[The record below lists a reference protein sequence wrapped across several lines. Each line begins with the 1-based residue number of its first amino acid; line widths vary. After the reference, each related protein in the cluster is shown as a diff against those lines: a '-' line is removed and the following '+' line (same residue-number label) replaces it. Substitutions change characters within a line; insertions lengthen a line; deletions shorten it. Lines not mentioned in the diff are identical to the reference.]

1 MENQYMN
8 NVRKYLKEGDVVQSD
23 IITYHPHVTL
33 LVRKGTVVTEHLLS
47 SLEHFDYDFQKME
60 IVVSRN
66 GEIVSNG
73 KKETKPEPVQP
84 KEEPRDRTAVTFSEK
99 LKNDAVKAAKQLFAE
114 DMTGR
119 ELHST
124 SSELS
129 HDITDTVLSA
139 GENANICIQDLR
151 VTDEYTY
158 QHSVDVGVLAAQLAK
173 RLGWD
178 EKKVNMTAQSGILHD
193 IGKKHVPLEILN
205 KPGRLTDEEFAVMKL
220 HPVYAYKEL
229 SGIREMANEIKLGAF
244 EHHEKINGKGY
255 PRGLS
260 GNEISDI
267 AQVLAIAD
275 VYDALTSKRAY
286 KDGMSSARA
295 VGIMSEMMDGFNQKY
310 FAVFLNCI
318 TLYPVGS
325 HVICTDGFS
334 YKVESH
340 NPGYPSKPVLLN
352 EFTGRR
358 INLCETRDLTIFGED
373 CEEIRNKLNLNK

>member
-1 MENQYMN
+1 MN
-8 NVRKYLKEGDVVQSD
+8 NVRKFLREGDVVQFD
-23 IITYHPHVTL
+23 IFTHKPHVTL
-33 LVRKGTVVTEHLLS
+33 LIRKGTTITERLLS
-47 SLEHFDYDFQKME
+47 SLENFDYDFQKMN

-66 GEIVSNG
+66 GEIVSNDPQEV
-73 KKETKPEPVQP
+73 KAPPKPEPAPV
-84 KEEPRDRTAVTFSEK
+84 KAEPRDKTAVNFSEK
-99 LKNDAVKAAKQLFAE
+99 LKNDAVNAAKHLFS
-114 DMTGR
+114 DGVTTK
-119 ELHST
+119 ELNST
-124 SSELS
+124 SAELS

-139 GENANICIQDLR
+139 GANANICIQDLR

-173 RLGWD
+173 RLGWVK
-178 EKKVNMTAQSGILHD
+178 EKVDMTAQSGILHD

-229 SGIREMANEIKLGAF
+229 SVIREMANEVKLGAF
-244 EHHEKINGKGY
+244 EHHEKMNGKGY

-260 GNEISDI
+260 GNQISEI

-286 KDGMSSARA
+286 KEGMSSARA
-295 VGIMSEMMDGFNQKY
+295 VGIMSEMMDSFNPKF

-318 TLYPVGS
+318 TLYPVGTR
-325 HVICTDGFS
+325 VICSDGFS

-340 NPGYPSKPVLLN
+340 NVGHPTRPVLLN
-352 EFTGRR
+352 EFNGRR
-358 INLCETRDLTIFGED
+358 IDLCENREISIFGED

>member
-1 MENQYMN
+1 MN
-8 NVRKYLKEGDVVQSD
+8 NIRNYLREGDVVQFD
-23 IITYHPHVTL
+23 IYTHGPHATL
-33 LVRKGTVVTEHLLS
+33 LISEGTTITERLLS
-47 SLEHFDYDFQKME
+47 SLEHFDYDFKQMK

-66 GEIVSNG
+66 GETVSNV
-73 KKETKPEPVQP
+73 PEKQQNAEQEP
-84 KEEPRDRTAVTFSEK
+84 KEKVQADPTAVNFSKK
-99 LKNDAVKAAKQLFAE
+99 LKDDAVKAAKQLFAQ
-114 DMTGR
+114 DITTQ
-119 ELHST
+119 ELSST
-124 SSELS
+124 SAEMSN
-129 HDITDTVLSA
+129 DITETVLSA
-139 GENANICIQDLR
+139 GINANICIQDLR

-173 RLGWD
+173 KLGWSR
-178 EKKVNMTAQSGILHD
+178 EKVNMAAQAGILHD

-205 KPGRLTDEEFAVMKL
+205 KPGRLTDDEFAIMKL

-229 SGIREMANEIKLGAF
+229 MPIREMANEIKLGAF

-260 GNEISDI
+260 GNQISEI

-286 KDGMSSARA
+286 KEGMSSARA
-295 VGIMSEMMDGFNQKY
+295 VGIMSEMMDGFNQK
-310 FAVFLNCI
+310 FFVAFLNCI
-318 TLYPVGS
+318 TLYPIGS

-334 YKVESH
+334 YKVEKH
-340 NPGYPSKPVLLN
+340 NQGHPTKPVVLN

-358 INLCETRDLTIFGED
+358 INLLEMRDLAIFGED

>member
-1 MENQYMN
+1 MN
-8 NVRKYLKEGDVVQSD
+8 NVRDYLRAGDVVQSD
-23 IITYHPHVTL
+23 IITHNPHSTL
-33 LVRKGTVVTEHLLS
+33 LLRKGTTVTEQLLT
-47 SLEHFDYDFQKME
+47 SLEHFDCDFQTLS
-60 IVVSRN
+60 IVVKRD
-66 GEIVSNG
+66 GQIVSRG
-73 KKETKPEPVQP
+73 QKEPAPEPA
-84 KEEPRDRTAVTFSEK
+84 KEPPRDPTAVTFSEK
-99 LKNDAVKAAKQLFAE
+99 LKNDAVNAARQLFSE
-114 DMTGR
+114 SMTPH

-139 GENANICIQDLR
+139 GANANICIQDLR

-173 RLGWD
+173 NLGWD
-178 EKKVNMTAQSGILHD
+178 AKKVNMTAQSGILHD
-193 IGKKHVPLEILN
+193 IGKKRVPLEILN
-205 KPGRLTDEEFAVMKL
+205 KPGRLTDEEFAIMKL

-229 SGIREMANEIKLGAF
+229 MGIREMPNAIKLGAF
-244 EHHEKINGKGY
+244 EHHEKLNGKGY

-310 FAVFLNCI
+310 FVAFLNCI
-318 TLYPVGS
+318 TLYPLGS

-334 YKVESH
+334 YKVEKH
-340 NPGYPSKPVLLN
+340 NQGHPTKPVILN

-358 INLCETRDLTIFGED
+358 INLLETREIEIFGED